1 MKMEQVA
8 MAVVNDPATQ
18 AVRADAL
25 ALWIQG
31 SETAA
36 VHRLL
41 PTVFAELRKPIYQ
54 GVSFDEGSWS
64 AARAVL
70 DFDIDYAIA
79 ERNRGLGPD

>member
-18 AVRADAL
+18 SVRADAL

-54 GVSFDEGSWS
+54 GVSFDAGSWS

-70 DFDIDYAIA
+70 EFDIDQAIA
-79 ERNRGLGPD
+79 KRGASCA